1 MSRKL
6 LWYVANA
13 AQDTNNRG
21 YGTNLAASY
30 GANQIRP
37 TSAALLDNNA
47 MLSRNA
53 LSGTATP
60 PGSLAELKLKAKESI
75 LAKKA
80 QNVRSS
86 SHETSVQINGTDSTT
101 AAKGESL
108 TRNDTSKT
116 PMEAPQNESLHSEE
130 GSLDATKSKLNL
142 PTAMNSQGS
151 PTDAFKVSSHPVAN
165 HNLVPPRDNDSS
177 GVKASSVELEDLLA
191 EGRAAAEKRSRV
203 APESIGFRSGP
214 ERRIQATFADTAM
227 PPDQAG
233 TEATAKYSAGWPTS
247 SNEIPQRR
255 ETSDKDYNETDG
267 RNERLPEEPSTRQV
281 PAKSNQEK
289 TLRDVESAQENPI
302 VRKLQADRDI
312 DMSDPPKPEAS
323 APQTLQFQIN
333 KPSGS
338 QEQIETHESS
348 VARGEYNVE
357 DVEEWLVMTG
367 FYDEVYRQK
376 VLNRRRR
383 MKAIEKERLQ
393 LLLEEQADHEQRS
406 QLARSH
412 SILAANT
419 APVSPFLARASSA
432 LPMPAP
438 LMASSATQDLG
449 LRIKD
454 SALKNEKPLMA
465 TKTTETS
472 IAAGSL
478 KRRNSLSSLKEEEG
492 LPHKAVRTES
502 DDREAAPPRRVNDK
516 AFSDSPLTHQQSPL
530 ARTESFVEEQYV
542 SADMRREGDVS
553 ANHSTKRKYDQWV
566 PDRPAMYEDHR
577 RSSHDSRNVRSFD
590 SDRRANRPVF
600 NSGHRH
606 SDHQNHDHRPA
617 RYAEQE
623 RFRRE
628 SLDTISPTKA
638 GINLRVDNVRYFLIK
653 SWNYEN
659 IETAQ
664 RECTWCTQTK
674 NEELFVDAFKNS
686 SHVILIFSAN
696 NSHAFQG
703 YARMQCLPGE
713 PGVADP
719 TWRKYLHWPT
729 TKPFKIRWITKCDS
743 SYRVAGNLR
752 NPLNDD
758 SMVFVGR
765 DGQEIPDRI
774 GLELCEALDQDAKYK
789 ANRLDH

>member
-1 MSRKL
+1 MNS
-6 LWYVANA
+6 
-13 AQDTNNRG
+13 RG

-30 GANQIRP
+30 GANQNRP
-37 TSAALLDNNA
+37 TSAALLDSNA
-47 MLSRNA
+47 MSSRNA

-86 SHETSVQINGTDSTT
+86 SHETSVQINGTDSTI
-101 AAKGESL
+101 AESL

-116 PMEAPQNESLHSEE
+116 PMEAAQNDSLHSDER
-130 GSLDATKSKLNL
+130 SLDPTKSKLSF
-142 PTAMNSQGS
+142 PTAMNSQN
-151 PTDAFKVSSHPVAN
+151 PATDAFKVSSHPVVN
-165 HNLVPPRDNDSS
+165 HNLVPPRDNNSG

-191 EGRAAAEKRSRV
+191 EGRAAAEEKSRV
-203 APESIGFRSGP
+203 VPGSTGFRSGP

-227 PPDQAG
+227 PPDQTG
-233 TEATAKYSAGWPTS
+233 TETTAKYSASRPTA
-247 SNEIPQRR
+247 SNEVPQRW
-255 ETSDKDYNETDG
+255 EISDEDRNETDG
-267 RNERLPEEPSTRQV
+267 RNERFLGQPRTRQV
-281 PAKSNQEK
+281 PAIPNQEK
-289 TLRDVESAQENPI
+289 IERDVDSAQENPN
-302 VRKLQADRDI
+302 VRKLPADREI
-312 DMSDPPKPEAS
+312 DVSDAPKPEAP
-323 APQTLQFQIN
+323 APQTLQFQFN
-333 KPSGS
+333 KPSAS
-338 QEQIETHESS
+338 QEQIETHENN
-348 VARGEYNVE
+348 VARGQYNVE
-357 DVEEWLVMTG
+357 DVEEWLAMTG

-393 LLLEEQADHEQRS
+393 LLLEEQADHDQRS

-412 SILAANT
+412 SMLAANT
-419 APVSPFLARASSA
+419 APMSPFLARASSA
-432 LPMPAP
+432 LPMPASV
-438 LMASSATQDLG
+438 MAPSATQDLG

-454 SALKNEKPLMA
+454 SALKNEKPLVA

-492 LPHKAVRTES
+492 QPRKVVRTES
-502 DDREAAPPRRVNDK
+502 EDHEAAPPVRVSDK
-516 AFSDSPLTHQQSPL
+516 SFVDSPLTRHQSPL

-542 SADMRREGDVS
+542 SADTRREGDVN
-553 ANHSTKRKYDQWV
+553 ANLSMKRRYDQWV
-566 PDRPAMYEDHR
+566 PDRPAVYEDHR

-590 SDRRANRPVF
+590 SDRRANRPAF

-606 SDHQNHDHRPA
+606 SDHQNHDHRLA
-617 RYAEQE
+617 RYGQQD

-674 NEELFVDAFKNS
+674 NEQLFVDAFKNS

-729 TKPFKIRWITKCDS
+729 TKPFKIRWITKGDS

-765 DGQEIPDRI
+765 DGQEIPDRV

>member
-1 MSRKL
+1 MS
-6 LWYVANA
+6 
-13 AQDTNNRG
+13 
-21 YGTNLAASY
+21 
-30 GANQIRP
+30 
-37 TSAALLDNNA
+37 
-47 MLSRNA
+47 SRNA
-53 LSGTATP
+53 LNGTATP

-86 SHETSVQINGTDSTT
+86 SHETSVQVNGTDSTI

-108 TRNDTSKT
+108 TRNDTPKT
-116 PMEAPQNESLHSEE
+116 PMEAPQNDSLRSEE
-130 GSLDATKSKLNL
+130 GSLDTTKSKLNL
-142 PTAMNSQGS
+142 PTAMNSQNS
-151 PTDAFKVSSHPVAN
+151 PTGAFKVPSHPVVN
-165 HNLVPPRDNDSS
+165 HNPVPPRDNNSG

-203 APESIGFRSGP
+203 APESTGFRSGP

-227 PPDQAG
+227 PPDQTG
-233 TEATAKYSAGWPTS
+233 TETTAKYSAGWPTS
-247 SNEIPQRR
+247 PNEIPQRR
-255 ETSDKDYNETDG
+255 ETSDEDRNETDG
-267 RNERLPEEPSTRQV
+267 RNERLPEEPPTRQV
-281 PAKSNQEK
+281 LAKSNPEK
-289 TLRDVESAQENPI
+289 ISRDVDSAQENPN

-312 DMSDPPKPEAS
+312 DMSDPPKPEAP
-323 APQTLQFQIN
+323 APQTLQFQFN

-338 QEQIETHESS
+338 REQIETYENS
-348 VARGEYNVE
+348 VARGQYNVE

-367 FYDEVYRQK
+367 FYDDVYRQK

-412 SILAANT
+412 SMLAANT

-438 LMASSATQDLG
+438 LMAPSATQDLG

-492 LPHKAVRTES
+492 LPHKVVRTES
-502 DDREAAPPRRVNDK
+502 DDREAAPPRRVSDK
-516 AFSDSPLTHQQSPL
+516 AFADSPLTHQQSPL

-542 SADMRREGDVS
+542 SADTRREGDVS

-566 PDRPAMYEDHR
+566 PDRPAVYEDHW

-590 SDRRANRPVF
+590 SDRRANRLVF
-600 NSGHRH
+600 NSGHRRP
-606 SDHQNHDHRPA
+606 DHQNHDHRPA
-617 RYAEQE
+617 RYAEQD

-789 ANRLDH
+789 ANKLDH